1 MNTSKK
7 TKKNDQQLFICH
19 SVNLQNANRM
29 DAESKPF
36 TTPRFKKPI
45 NTSTI
50 SLDKNRQ
57 TNHKQYGSS
66 LVYHRPFTLD
76 S

>member
-1 MNTSKK
+1 MNTNGKSKQ
-7 TKKNDQQLFICH
+7 NDQQLFICH
-19 SVNLQNANRM
+19 SVNLQNSNM
-29 DAESKPF
+29 IEAESKPF

-50 SLDKNRQ
+50 SSDKKRQ
-57 TNHKQYGSS
+57 INHKQYGSS
-66 LVYHRPFTLD
+66 LVYHRPFALD

>member
-1 MNTSKK
+1 MNTNRK
-7 TKKNDQQLFICH
+7 TKSNNQQLFICH
-19 SVNLQNANRM
+19 SVNLQKVNTI
-29 DAESKPF
+29 DIESKPF
-36 TTPRFKKPI
+36 ITPRFKKPI

-50 SLDKNRQ
+50 NSDHSSK

-66 LVYHRPFTLD
+66 LIYHRPFALD